1 MHMKHSWKSAAA
13 GTLAALMIAN
23 CLPGTAMAQDVQ
35 APSVLAAAQDADE
48 FTVDE
53 NGVLTA
59 YTGSGSDVTIP
70 DGVKS
75 VGNGTAAVFGSAVE
89 SVTIPAGVTEIAA
102 NAFNGCTGL
111 KSVTFADDGQLTKIG
126 QEAFYAANQ
135 LQELSIP
142 EGVTEIGKYAFAA
155 MRALETITLPST
167 LKTVCDG
174 EWFGTLFARSTKS
187 GAPEA
192 LSEVDIAEGNP
203 DYISHDGAVYSA
215 DGKCLIYCP
224 AQKSAI
230 EWNEAVETINSYAF
244 NKSAMQTIALPDTL
258 RTIDDYA
265 FYSSKLAA
273 LSTPAALES
282 IGAYAFYNTKIKSV
296 TFAKGLKTIGA
307 SAFGECYFP
316 EGTVVEIPASVTSIG
331 SGAFDCLGDLGAAS
345 VKVLGSTTALA
356 GGFIPNSAKL
366 TLYGTEGSTA
376 QAYANEQGNKLHFQL
391 LSGGGTEVESVV
403 LPETLTLTVGEST
416 QLTAAVLPDAAAGSG
431 LTWSVDQ
438 AEPIGCVT
446 VSSTGLV
453 TAVEAGSA
461 TVKVTSE
468 NGKTASCRVTVQ
480 VAQPAG
486 DFEIQQGVLIGYTGN
501 DTSVTIPNTVT
512 VIGNGTNAV
521 FGSQVETVNIPASV
535 TEIAPKAFYYCMG
548 LKTVSFAP
556 DTQLKTIGEEAF
568 STTSS
573 LQSLE
578 IPEGVT
584 TIGAQAF
591 VNTHQ
596 LKSISLPASLSRIGS
611 EGDHFGV
618 LFAHSRNGHPTSA
631 PSALSEVTIAGG
643 NPNYASYDGA
653 VYSADGKN
661 LIYCP
666 AQKSSIQWKD
676 GVEAIAAYAFYHS
689 AMHALTI
696 PDTVTS
702 IGQSAFSATQ
712 FTSLEIPASVKTVEA
727 SAFFNSRLTNVV
739 LSEGLERIEA
749 NAFSQSRVAG
759 VTIPASVTYVG
770 ENAFDFEYG
779 TDYYIRLLGAN
790 TELADEFIPY
800 YYSIVVYGQSGSTA
814 EQYVAAKKADKGDKC
829 KLTFRKDGLVEPTDI
844 SLDQNAVTIRRTGSV
859 QLKATLKPEGAQ
871 GIVAWSSTN
880 PSVAAVSSTGLVT
893 AGQPGS
899 AVITAKVGTYSAA
912 CTVTVSVAEGESD
925 YLIGGNGQITGYLG
939 TDWAHLEIPQAVN
952 GTQVTGIAAEAFQ
965 GRAAIET
972 VTLPASVTSI
982 GASAFADCSKLRS
995 INLEKVTDLGQG
1007 AFSQCTALT
1016 TAQLGEGLTKV
1027 PEGAFSGCQQLT
1039 SVTLPS
1045 TVKELDKK
1053 AFYLCNSL
1061 HGLTLPE
1068 GLTAIRAGALLGCPL
1083 QALHLPSTLEKMGD
1097 EYMGDVF
1104 EEGGQKPAD
1113 TTLTHITVAE
1123 SNPLYSA
1130 EDGLLYNKAQTE
1142 MMFCPRGR
1150 VTAEVK
1156 EGVTAIG
1163 PYAFFMCFDLTSV
1176 ALPSTLKTVK
1186 EQAFHYCEA
1195 LTDCT
1200 LPEGLERVENSGFF
1214 GCENWTGVD
1223 NIPDSVQ
1230 YIGPY
1235 AFTECKGSRLVIP
1248 EGITRIE
1255 EFAFWGYESGLT
1267 EIVLPSTLTS
1277 ISGSAFAWAKDVT
1290 SLTIPEGVT
1299 SIGEQ
1304 AFGRMD
1310 SLQSL
1315 TLPSTLTE
1323 IGANAFMGG
1332 KAIENKLTEVYIP
1345 AGVTTIGA
1353 NAFADR
1359 NGLIIVADSEQT
1371 AAARYAL
1378 ANGLTLRLKSGET
1391 VDPDFEIEN
1400 GVLVAYHGSDSEVV
1414 IPDTV
1419 TEIGEAAFQAGEEG
1433 EGGADLKKVTISAS
1447 VTKIGAS
1454 AFEGCMLTE
1463 VIFAEGSQLQEV
1475 GSSAFAYCTKL
1486 QGITLPDT
1494 LASIGAGAFYGDSQ
1508 LGEIQIPASV
1518 ISIGDDAF
1526 NTCYGL
1532 QSVTFASDLDSR
1544 LETIGARAFYQC
1556 YRLKVLDIPEGVTT
1570 IGDQAFRVSQGL
1582 KRVYLPASLTRLGTT
1597 VPAVFLDLSSL
1608 NNSTP
1613 KDLTEITVAEGNPVY
1628 SSRDGVVY
1636 SADGK
1641 TMLYCPTGKIGTV
1654 TVQDGTETIAANAF
1668 RRSMADHAVLPESLQ
1683 TIEGD
1688 AFVGSSLSSI
1698 EIPDAVEQIGSCAF
1712 YFCRNLEAV
1721 HLGQSVKTISD
1732 NAFGDLTPVAN
1743 LTLPASVQ
1751 RVGARAF
1758 EGLRGY
1764 LKVENSMTEL
1774 AEGAIPYYSAITVYA
1789 KTGSTAE
1796 AYVNQLKADKGDNC
1810 KLTFQPI
1817 SAFTQVTGITLSAA
1831 AFSLKQ
1837 RETAS
1842 LTAEIAPQTATNQA
1856 LVYKSL
1862 NSAVAAV
1869 DASGTITALQP
1880 GRAVI
1885 RVMSADGPYADCT
1898 VTVIRDES
1906 ISDFTIDQRGYITG
1920 YTGTDTNLVI
1930 PETVDAMAVKGI
1942 AQGAFQNNW
1951 DIQSVTF
1958 PSGLEEIE
1966 ADAFRRCGNLIRVQ
1980 FAAGVRAIGKRAF
1993 EYCTHMTNVELPEG
2007 LTTMGANAF
2016 GGCERLESV
2025 KLPGTLRQI
2034 PEGAFYICWR
2044 LKEVEVPEGVE
2055 QIGKD
2060 AFYECE
2066 GMERLTLPNSL
2077 RTIDKG
2083 AFAACVRLTEVTIPE
2098 GVVSLAKESFMS
2110 CTALVRIHL
2119 PATLQTMG
2127 AAYPGD
2133 VFENTGV
2140 LGCNHLETVTVT
2152 EGSALFS
2159 SRDGL
2164 LYNADGTELL
2174 FCPRGRTTASVQEGT
2189 ERIADYA
2196 FFYCRA
2202 LEEAS
2207 LPGTLKAIGANSFS
2221 ICDSLVEMSIPSG
2234 VETIGESAFASNA
2247 ALTKITLP
2255 NTLKEIGA
2263 KAFLNT
2269 GLVTL
2274 EIPGSVQGIGA
2285 QALAYNTAL
2294 TSVTIPSSV
2303 TRLGAEL
2310 FLNSGSATI
2319 YTDSTN
2325 APIYAYAK
2333 ANGVIVQTTGSHSSG
2348 GSGSA
2353 ATTYAVNAGS
2363 TKNGAV
2369 SVSPKNASKGSTVTI
2384 NVKPNTGYKLETLS
2398 VKDTSGKDVN
2408 LTRKS
2413 DTVYTFT
2420 MPGSKVNVAASFVE
2434 DNTMRN
2440 CFADVPVSA
2449 YYYDAVLWALETGI
2463 TSGTTATTFS
2473 PNVSCTRAQALT
2485 FLWRAAG
2492 SPEPENTGMAFSD
2505 IPASAY
2511 YYKAVLWAV
2520 EQGIT
2525 QGTSNTTFSP
2535 NTTCTRAQIV
2545 TFLHRAEGSPAAAG
2559 HSFSDVSAADYY
2571 DAAVGW
2577 AAGKGVTSGT
2587 GSNRFSPSV
2596 DCTRAQI
2603 VTFLYRAKQIMSGE
2617 DGQINET

>member
-1 MHMKHSWKSAAA
+1 MKHSWRSIAAFA
-13 GTLAALMIAN
+13 LAALMIVN
-23 CLPGTAMAQDVQ
+23 CLPVTAMAQD
-35 APSVLAAAQDADE
+35 AAD
-48 FTVDE
+48 FTIDG
-53 NGVLTA
+53 NSVLTA
-59 YTGSGSDVTIP
+59 YTGSSSNVTIP
-70 DGVKS
+70 DGVQII
-75 VGNGTAAVFGSAVE
+75 GNGTDAVFGVAVE

-102 NAFNGCTGL
+102 NAFSGCTGL
-111 KSVTFADDGQLTKIG
+111 KCVTFAGNSQLTKIG
-126 QEAFYAANQ
+126 QEAFYAVNQ
-135 LQELSIP
+135 LQDLAIP

-155 MRALETITLPST
+155 MSALETITLPST
-167 LKTVCDG
+167 LETVCDE
-174 EWFGTLFARSTKS
+174 EWFGNLFARGTSG
-187 GAPEA
+187 GAPES
-192 LSEVDIAEGNP
+192 LTEVNIAEGNP
-203 DYISHDGAVYSA
+203 NYISYDGVVYSA
-215 DGKCLIYCP
+215 DGKNLIYCP
-224 AQKSAI
+224 AQKSSI
-230 EWNEAVETINSYAF
+230 QWSEAVETIDTYAF
-244 NKSAMQTIALPDTL
+244 NKSAMQTITLPDTL

-265 FYSSKLAA
+265 FYSSKLTA
-273 LSTPAALES
+273 LSTPAALET

-296 TFAKGLKTIGA
+296 AFAEGLQAIKA

-316 EGTVVEIPASVTSIG
+316 EGTIIEIPASVTSVG
-331 SGAFDCLGDLGAAS
+331 GYAFDCLGDMGAAS
-345 VKVLGSTTALA
+345 VKVLGSDTELA
-356 GGFIPNSAKL
+356 SGFIPNYAKI
-366 TLYGTEGSTA
+366 TLYGAEGSTA
-376 QAYANEQGNKLHFQL
+376 QKYAEDLGSGRKLTFQL
-391 LSGGGTEVESVV
+391 LSDGGETAVESIE

-416 QLTAAVLPDAAAGSG
+416 QLTATVLPEAAAGTS
-431 LTWSVDQ
+431 LTWLVDQ
-438 AEPIGCVT
+438 AEPAGCITVT
-446 VSSTGLV
+446 NTGLV
-453 TAVEAGSA
+453 TATAAGSA

-468 NGKTASCRVTVQ
+468 NGVSASCQVTAQ
-480 VAQPAG
+480 TAQPAG
-486 DFEIQQGVLIGYTGN
+486 DFEIQQGVLIAYTGS
-501 DTSVTIPNTVT
+501 DKSVTIPDTVT
-512 VIGNGTNAV
+512 VIGNGTDAV
-521 FGSQVETVNIPASV
+521 FGSQVETVTIPASV

-556 DTQLKTIGEEAF
+556 DSQLKTIGAEAF
-568 STTSS
+568 STASAI
-573 LQSLE
+573 QSLE

-584 TIGAQAF
+584 SIGAQAF

-611 EGDHFGV
+611 EGDHFAV
-618 LFAHSRNGHPTSA
+618 LFAYSRSGNPTSA
-631 PSALSEVTIAGG
+631 PSALTEVNIADG
-643 NPNYASYDGA
+643 NPNYISYDGA
-653 VYSADGKN
+653 VYNADGKN
-661 LIYCP
+661 LVYCP
-666 AQKSSIQWKD
+666 AQKSLIQWKD
-676 GVEAIAAYAFYHS
+676 GVETIGAYAFYKS
-689 AMHALTI
+689 AMHSLTI
-696 PDTVTS
+696 PGTVVS
-702 IGQSAFSATQ
+702 IGKSAFSGTQ
-712 FTSLEIPASVKTVEA
+712 FTSLELPASVKTVEA

-749 NAFSQSRVAG
+749 NAFSQSHVAG

-800 YYSIVVYGQSGSTA
+800 YYPIVVYGQSGSTA
-814 EQYVAAKKADKGDKC
+814 EQYVTAKKADKGDKC
-829 KLTFRKDGLVEPTDI
+829 KLTFQTNGLVEPTGI
-844 SLDQNAVTIRRTGSV
+844 SLDQDVVTLSRTGSV
-859 QLKATLKPEGAQ
+859 QLKATLTPEGAQ
-871 GIVAWSSTN
+871 GTVAWSSGNT
-880 PSVAAVSSTGLVT
+880 SVATVSSTGLVT
-893 AGQPGS
+893 AVQPGS
-899 AVITAKVGTYSAA
+899 AVITAKVGTYSAT
-912 CTVTVSVAEGESD
+912 CTVTVAVAEGESD
-925 YLIGGNGQITGYLG
+925 YLIGDDGQITGYLG
-939 TDWAHLEIPQAVN
+939 TDWTNLEIPQTVN
-952 GTQVTGIAAEAFQ
+952 GTQVTGITAGAFQ
-965 GRAAIET
+965 GQTAIET

-982 GASAFADCSKLRS
+982 GASAFAGCSKLRS
-995 INLEKVTDLGQG
+995 INLEQITNLGQS

-1016 TAQLGEGLTKV
+1016 TVQLGEGLTRV
-1027 PEGAFSGCQQLT
+1027 PESAFSGCLQLA

-1045 TVKELDKK
+1045 TVKELDKE
-1053 AFYLCNSL
+1053 AFYLCTSL
-1061 HGLTLPE
+1061 QSLTLPE
-1068 GLTAIRAGALLGCPL
+1068 GLTAIHAGALLGCPL
-1083 QALHLPSTLEKMGD
+1083 QALHLPSTLEQMGD

-1104 EEGGQKPAD
+1104 EEAGQTPAD

-1130 EDGLLYNKAQTE
+1130 DDGLIYNKAQTE
-1142 MMFCPRGR
+1142 LLFCPRGR

-1176 ALPSTLKTVK
+1176 ILPSTLKTVK

-1200 LPEGLERVENSGFF
+1200 LPDGLERVENSGFF
-1214 GCENWTGVD
+1214 GCESWAGVD

-1235 AFTECKGSRLVIP
+1235 AFAECKGSRLVIP

-1255 EFAFWGYESGLT
+1255 EFAFWGYEDGLT
-1267 EIVLPSTLTS
+1267 EILLPSTLTS
-1277 ISGSAFAWAKDVT
+1277 IGSSAFAWAKDVT

-1315 TLPSTLTE
+1315 TLPSTLTK
-1323 IGANAFMGG
+1323 IGANAFMGS
-1332 KAIENKLTEVYIP
+1332 KAIENKLTEVYISS
-1345 AGVTTIGA
+1345 GVTTIGA

-1359 NGLIIVADSEQT
+1359 GGLTIVADSEQT
-1371 AAARYAL
+1371 AAAQYAL

-1400 GVLVAYHGSDSEVV
+1400 GVLVAYHGTDSEVV
-1414 IPDTV
+1414 IPEGV
-1419 TEIGEAAFQAGEEG
+1419 TEIGEAAFASGEEG
-1433 EGGADLKKVTISAS
+1433 EGGVDLKKVTIPAS
-1447 VTKIGAS
+1447 VTKIGTS
-1454 AFEGCMLTE
+1454 AFEGCALTE
-1463 VIFAEGSQLQEV
+1463 VIFAEGSQLQQI

-1486 QGITLPDT
+1486 PEITLPDT
-1494 LASIGAGAFYGDSQ
+1494 LVSIGAGAFCGDSQ

-1532 QSVTFASDLDSR
+1532 QAVTFASDLDSQ

-1570 IGDQAFRVSQGL
+1570 IGNQAFRVSQGL
-1582 KRVYLPASLTRLGTT
+1582 KRVYLPASLTQLGTT
-1597 VPAVFLDLSSL
+1597 VPAVFLDLTSL

-1628 SSRDGVVY
+1628 SSHDGLVY

-1641 TMLYCPTGKIGTV
+1641 TLLYCPTGKIGTV
-1654 TVQDGTETIAANAF
+1654 TVQDGTEIIAANAF
-1668 RRSMADHAVLPESLQ
+1668 RRSMADHVVLPESLQ
-1683 TIEGD
+1683 TIEGN
-1688 AFVGSSLSSI
+1688 AFIGSSLSSV
-1698 EIPDAVEQIGSCAF
+1698 EIPDAVEQIGSYAF
-1712 YFCRNLEAV
+1712 YYCQKLETV
-1721 HLGQSVKTISD
+1721 HLGQSVKTIAD

-1751 RVGARAF
+1751 RVGESAF
-1758 EGLRGY
+1758 EGLSGY
-1764 LKVENSMTEL
+1764 LKVESGTTEL
-1774 AEGAIPYYSAITVYA
+1774 AGGAIPYYSAITVYA
-1789 KTGSTAE
+1789 EAGSTAE
-1796 AYVNQLKADKGDNC
+1796 AYVNQLKADKGDSC
-1810 KLTFQPI
+1810 KLAFQPI
-1817 SAFTQVTGITLSAA
+1817 SDFTQVTGITLSSA

-1842 LTAEIAPQTATNQA
+1842 LTAEIAPQTATNQV

-1862 NSAVAAV
+1862 NSAVATV

-1880 GRAVI
+1880 GQAVI
-1885 RVMSADGPYADCT
+1885 RVLSADGPYADCT

-1920 YTGTDTNLVI
+1920 YTGTDTDLVI
-1930 PETVDAMAVKGI
+1930 PETVDGTAVKGI

-1951 DIQSVTF
+1951 DIQSVSF
-1958 PSGLEEIE
+1958 PSGLDEIE
-1966 ADAFRRCGNLIRVQ
+1966 ADAFQKCGSLVRVQ
-1980 FAAGVRAIGKRAF
+1980 FAAGLQTIGERAF
-1993 EYCTHMTNVELPEG
+1993 AYCTHLTNVELPEG

-2016 GGCERLESV
+2016 GECERLESV

-2044 LKEVEVPEGVE
+2044 LKEMEVPEGVE

-2066 GMERLTLPNSL
+2066 GMERLTLPTSL
-2077 RTIDKG
+2077 RTIDEG

-2098 GVVSLAKESFMS
+2098 GVVSLGKETFMS

-2152 EGSALFS
+2152 EGSAYFS
-2159 SRDGL
+2159 SQDGL

-2174 FCPRGRTTASVQEGT
+2174 FCPRGRTTASVQKGT
-2189 ERIADYA
+2189 ERIGDYA
-2196 FFYCRA
+2196 FFYCRV
-2202 LEEAS
+2202 LEEVS
-2207 LPGTLKAIGANSFS
+2207 LPDTLKVIGANSFS
-2221 ICDSLVEMSIPSG
+2221 ICDSLTEVSIPSG
-2234 VETIGESAFASNA
+2234 VETIGESAFSSDA
-2247 ALTKITLP
+2247 ALTKLTLP
-2255 NTLKEIGA
+2255 NTVKEIGA

-2274 EIPGSVQGIGA
+2274 EIPGSVQSLGA

-2303 TRLGAEL
+2303 TQLGAEL
-2310 FLNSGSATI
+2310 FLNSDSVTV

-2333 ANGVIVQTTGSHSSG
+2333 ANGIAIKTSGSHSSG
-2348 GSGSA
+2348 SGSTT
-2353 ATTYAVNAGS
+2353 TTYAVGVGS
-2363 TKNGAV
+2363 TKNGSV
-2369 SVSPKNASKGSTVTI
+2369 SVSPKNASKGDTVTI
-2384 NVKPNTGYKLETLS
+2384 VVKPDTGYTVETLT
-2398 VKDTSGKDVN
+2398 VKDASGKDVN

-2420 MPGSKVNVAASFVE
+2420 MPGSKVNVAASFME
-2434 DNTMRN
+2434 DNAILN
-2440 CFADVPVSA
+2440 YFVDVPASA
-2449 YYYDAVLWALETGI
+2449 YYHDAVLWAVENGI

-2473 PNVSCTRAQALT
+2473 PNMTCTRAQAVT

-2492 SPEPENTGMAFSD
+2492 SPEPKNTGMAFTD
-2505 IPASAY
+2505 IPATAY
-2511 YYKAVLWAV
+2511 YYEAVLWAI
-2520 EQGIT
+2520 EQGVT

-2535 NTTCTRAQIV
+2535 NATCTRAQIV
-2545 TFLHRAEGSPAAAG
+2545 TFLYRAEGSPAAAG
-2559 HSFSDVSAADYY
+2559 HSFSDVNAADYY
-2571 DAAVGW
+2571 NAAVGW
-2577 AAGKGVTSGT
+2577 ASDKGVTSGT
-2587 GSNRFSPSV
+2587 GDDRFSPSA

-2603 VTFLYRAKQIMSGE
+2603 VTFLYRSVQ
-2617 DGQINET
+2617 

>member
-1 MHMKHSWKSAAA
+1 MYVKHSWKSAAA
-13 GTLAALMIAN
+13 GTLAALMVVN
-23 CLPGTAMAQDVQ
+23 CLPVTAMAQDTP
-35 APSVLAAAQDADE
+35 APLALTAAQDAAD
-48 FTVDE
+48 FTIDE

-59 YTGSGSDVTIP
+59 YAGSSSNVTIP
-70 DGVKS
+70 DGVQII
-75 VGNGTAAVFGSAVE
+75 GNGTDAVFGGAVE

-111 KSVTFADDGQLTKIG
+111 KSVTFADNSQLTKIG
-126 QEAFYAANQ
+126 QAAFYAVNQ
-135 LQELSIP
+135 LQELAVP
-142 EGVTEIGKYAFAA
+142 EGVTEIETYAFAA
-155 MRALETITLPST
+155 MSALETITLPST
-167 LKTVCDG
+167 LETVCD
-174 EWFGTLFARSTKS
+174 EAWFGNLFARGTS
-187 GAPEA
+187 GGVPEA
-192 LSEVDIAEGNP
+192 LTEVNIAEGNP
-203 DYISHDGAVYSA
+203 NYLSYDGAVYSA
-215 DGKCLIYCP
+215 DGKRLIYCP

-230 EWNEAVETINSYAF
+230 QWNEAVETIDTYAF
-244 NKSAMQTIALPDTL
+244 NKSAMQTITLPDTL

-265 FYSSKLAA
+265 FYSSKLTAI
-273 LSTPAALES
+273 STPAALET

-296 TFAKGLKTIGA
+296 AFTEGLQTIGA

-316 EGTVVEIPASVTSIG
+316 EGTVIEIPASVTSVGG
-331 SGAFDCLGDLGAAS
+331 SAFDCLGDMGAAS
-345 VKVLGSTTALA
+345 VKVLGSDTELA
-356 GGFIPNSAKL
+356 SGFIPNYAKI
-366 TLYGTEGSTA
+366 TLYGAEGSTA
-376 QAYANEQGNKLHFQL
+376 QAYAQADGSKLTFQL
-391 LSGGGTEVESVV
+391 LSDSGETAVERIE

-416 QLTAAVLPDAAAGSG
+416 QLTATVLPEAAAGAS

-438 AEPIGCVT
+438 AEPAGCVT
-446 VSSTGLV
+446 VTNTGLV
-453 TAVEAGSA
+453 SATAAGSA
-461 TVKVTSE
+461 TVKVTSK
-468 NGKTASCRVTVQ
+468 NGVSAFCQVTAQT
-480 VAQPAG
+480 AQPAG
-486 DFEIQQGVLIGYTGN
+486 DFEIQQGVLIAYTGS
-501 DTSVTIPNTVT
+501 DKSVTIPDTVT
-512 VIGNGTNAV
+512 VIGNGTDAV
-521 FGSQVETVNIPASV
+521 FGSQVEAVTIPAGV
-535 TEIAPKAFYYCMG
+535 TEIAPRAFYYCTG

-556 DTQLKTIGEEAF
+556 GSQLKTIGAEAF
-568 STTSS
+568 STASA

-584 TIGAQAF
+584 AIGAQAF

-596 LKSISLPASLSRIGS
+596 LKSISLPASLSAIGS
-611 EGDHFGV
+611 EGDHFAV
-618 LFAHSRNGHPTSA
+618 LFAHSRSGNPTSA
-631 PSALSEVTIAGG
+631 PAALTEVNIAEG
-643 NPNYASYDGA
+643 NPNYSSYDGA
-653 VYSADGKN
+653 VYSADGKS
-661 LIYCP
+661 LVYCP

-676 GVEAIAAYAFYHS
+676 GVETIGAYAFYKS
-689 AMHALTI
+689 AMPSLTI
-696 PDTVTS
+696 PGTVGA
-702 IGQSAFSATQ
+702 IGQSAFSGTQ

-727 SAFFNSRLTNVV
+727 SAFFNSQLTNVV
-739 LSEGLERIEA
+739 LSEGLDRIEA
-749 NAFSQSRVAG
+749 SAFSQSRVAG

-814 EQYVAAKKADKGDKC
+814 EQYVAAKKADKGDRC
-829 KLTFRKDGLVEPTDI
+829 KLTFQTDGLVEPTGI
-844 SLDQNAVTIRRTGSV
+844 SLDQDAVTLSRTGSV
-859 QLKATLKPEGAQ
+859 QLKATLTPEGAQ
-871 GIVAWSSTN
+871 GTVAWSSGN
-880 PSVAAVSSTGLVT
+880 PSVATVSSTGLVT
-893 AGQPGS
+893 AVQPGS

-912 CTVTVSVAEGESD
+912 CTVTVAVAEGESD
-925 YLIGGNGQITGYLG
+925 YLIGDDGQITGYLG
-939 TDWAHLEIPQAVN
+939 ADWTNLEIPQTVN
-952 GTQVTGIAAEAFQ
+952 GTQVTGIAAGAFQ
-965 GRAAIET
+965 GQTAIET

-982 GASAFADCSKLRS
+982 GASAFAGCSKLRS
-995 INLEKVTDLGQG
+995 INLEQVTDLGQS
-1007 AFSQCTALT
+1007 AFSQCTALAA
-1016 TAQLGEGLTKV
+1016 AQLGEGLTRV
-1027 PEGAFSGCQQLT
+1027 PESAFSGCLQLA

-1045 TVKELDKK
+1045 TVKELEKN
-1053 AFYLCNSL
+1053 AFYLCTSL
-1061 HGLTLPE
+1061 QSLALPE
-1068 GLTAIRAGALLGCPL
+1068 GLTAIHAGALLGCPL
-1083 QALHLPSTLEKMGD
+1083 QALHLPSTLEQLGD

-1104 EEGGQKPAD
+1104 EEAGQKPAD

-1130 EDGLLYNKAQTE
+1130 DDGLIYNKAQTE
-1142 MMFCPRGR
+1142 LVFCPRGR

-1176 ALPSTLKTVK
+1176 TLPSTLKTVK

-1200 LPEGLERVENSGFF
+1200 LPDGLERVENSAFF
-1214 GCENWTGVD
+1214 GCESWTGVD

-1277 ISGSAFAWAKDVT
+1277 IGNSAFAWAKDVT

-1310 SLQSL
+1310 SLQSV

-1353 NAFADR
+1353 NAFVDR
-1359 NGLIIVADSEQT
+1359 DGLTIVADSEQT
-1371 AAARYAL
+1371 AAAQYAL

-1391 VDPDFEIEN
+1391 IDPDFEIEN
-1400 GVLVAYHGSDSEVV
+1400 GVLVAYHGTDSEVV
-1414 IPDTV
+1414 IPAGV
-1419 TEIGEAAFQAGEEG
+1419 TEIGEAAFEPGEEG
-1433 EGGADLKKVTISAS
+1433 EGGVDLKKVTIPAS
-1447 VTKIGAS
+1447 VTKIGTS
-1454 AFEGCMLTE
+1454 AFEGCALTE
-1463 VIFAEGSQLQEV
+1463 VIFAAGSQLQQI
-1475 GSSAFAYCTKL
+1475 GPSAFAYCTKL
-1486 QGITLPDT
+1486 PEITLPDT
-1494 LASIGAGAFYGDSQ
+1494 LVSIGAGAFCGDSQ

-1518 ISIGDDAF
+1518 VSIGDDAF

-1532 QSVTFASDLDSR
+1532 QAVTFASDLDSQ

-1582 KRVYLPASLTRLGTT
+1582 KRVYLPASLTQLGTS
-1597 VPAVFLDLSSL
+1597 VPAVFLDLNSL

-1628 SSRDGVVY
+1628 SSHDGLVY

-1641 TMLYCPTGKIGTV
+1641 TLLYCPTGKIGTV
-1654 TVQDGTETIAANAF
+1654 TVQDGTERIAANAF
-1668 RRSMADHAVLPESLQ
+1668 RRSMADHVVLPESLQ
-1683 TIEGD
+1683 TIEGS
-1688 AFVGSSLSSI
+1688 AFIGSSLSSV
-1698 EIPDAVEQIGSCAF
+1698 EIPDAVEQIGSYAF
-1712 YFCRNLEAV
+1712 YYCQELETV
-1721 HLGQSVKTISD
+1721 HLGQRVTTIAD

-1751 RVGARAF
+1751 YVGERAF
-1758 EGLRGY
+1758 EGLSGY
-1764 LKVENSMTEL
+1764 LKVESGTTEL

-1789 KTGSTAE
+1789 EAGSTAE
-1796 AYVNQLKADKGDNC
+1796 AYVNQLKADKGDRC

-1817 SAFTQVTGITLSAA
+1817 SDFTQVTGITLSAA

-1842 LTAEIAPQTATNQA
+1842 LTAEIAPQTATNQV

-1862 NSAVAAV
+1862 NTAVATV

-1880 GRAVI
+1880 GQAVI
-1885 RVMSADGPYADCT
+1885 RVLSADGPYADCT

-1920 YTGTDTNLVI
+1920 YTGTDTDLVI
-1930 PETVDAMAVKGI
+1930 PETVDGTAVKGI

-1966 ADAFRRCGNLIRVQ
+1966 ADAFQKCGSLVRVQ
-1980 FAAGVRAIGKRAF
+1980 FAAGLRTIGERAF
-1993 EYCTHMTNVELPEG
+1993 EYCTHLTNVELPEG

-2016 GGCERLESV
+2016 GECERLESV

-2055 QIGKD
+2055 SIGKD

-2066 GMERLTLPNSL
+2066 GMERLTLPTSL
-2077 RTIDKG
+2077 RTIDEG
-2083 AFAACVRLTEVTIPE
+2083 AFTACVRLTEVTIPE
-2098 GVVSLAKESFMS
+2098 GVVSLGKESFMS

-2127 AAYPGD
+2127 AVYPGD

-2140 LGCNHLETVTVT
+2140 LGCNHLQTVTVT
-2152 EGSALFS
+2152 EGSAYFS
-2159 SRDGL
+2159 SQDGL

-2189 ERIADYA
+2189 ERIGDYA

-2202 LEEAS
+2202 LEEVS
-2207 LPGTLKAIGANSFS
+2207 LPDTLKAIGANSFA
-2221 ICDSLVEMSIPSG
+2221 ICDSLTEVSIPSG
-2234 VETIGESAFASNA
+2234 VETIGESAFSSNA
-2247 ALTKITLP
+2247 ALTKLTLP
-2255 NTLKEIGA
+2255 NTVKEIGA

-2274 EIPGSVQGIGA
+2274 EIPDSVQSLGA

-2303 TRLGAEL
+2303 TQLGTEL
-2310 FLNSGSATI
+2310 FLNSDSVTV

-2325 APIYAYAK
+2325 AAIYAYAK
-2333 ANGVIVQTTGSHSSG
+2333 ANGVAVKTTGSHSGGGQSG
-2348 GSGSA
+2348 GGSKGSGS
-2353 ATTYAVNAGS
+2353 VQ
-2363 TKNGAV
+2363 
-2369 SVSPKNASKGSTVTI
+2369 
-2384 NVKPNTGYKLETLS
+2384 TG
-2398 VKDTSGKDVN
+2398 VV
-2408 LTRKS
+2408 
-2413 DTVYTFT
+2413 FT
-2420 MPGSKVNVAASFVE
+2420 
-2434 DNTMRN
+2434 
-2440 CFADVPVSA
+2440 DVPSDA
-2449 YYYDAVLWALETGI
+2449 YYYDAVAWAVKNGI
-2463 TSGTTATTFS
+2463 TTGTGAAAFS
-2473 PNVSCTRAQALT
+2473 PDDACTRAQMVT

-2492 SPEPENTGMAFSD
+2492 SPAPKTAVNPFEDVSAG
-2505 IPASAY
+2505 AY
-2511 YYKAVLWAV
+2511 YYDAVLWAV

-2525 QGTSNTTFSP
+2525 VGTSAAAFDPDATV
-2535 NTTCTRAQIV
+2535 TRGQTV
-2545 TFLHRAEGSPAAAG
+2545 TFLYRAAGSPAAAE
-2559 HSFSDVSAADYY
+2559 HSFLDVGGADYY

-2577 AAGKGVTSGT
+2577 AASEGITTGT
-2587 GSNRFSPSV
+2587 GENQFSPDA
-2596 DCTRAQI
+2596 DCTRGQI
-2603 VTFLYRAKQIMSGE
+2603 VTFLYRANG
-2617 DGQINET
+2617 